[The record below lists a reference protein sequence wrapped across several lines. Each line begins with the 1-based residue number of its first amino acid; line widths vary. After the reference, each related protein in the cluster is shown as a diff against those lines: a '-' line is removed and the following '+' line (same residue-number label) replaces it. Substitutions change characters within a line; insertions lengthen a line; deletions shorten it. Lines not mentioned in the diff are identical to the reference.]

1 MAEHGADMP
10 IPELLRILSADRPR
24 RQAMESWPRYP
35 DPDSV
40 ARVSPTAARPGPG
53 RARTAWPP
61 RLGTAVLDHM
71 QHRERSDEWAAWPQ
85 IRLGRQLGRVG
96 GQRWE
101 SGLTSAHPP
110 WIADWIPI
118 DWAARL
124 GCTSRGMERL
134 SFGNSAGPGRRAAE
148 RPHELTD
155 IGQRQADAR
164 FHDPAQCLG
173 GN

>member
-1 MAEHGADMP
+1 MIAVSGGHMVQSTMKLVIRLSALDLACNRTTGAAWTARLMAEHGADMP

-118 DWAARL
+118 DWAA
-124 GCTSRGMERL
+124 
-134 SFGNSAGPGRRAAE
+134 
-148 RPHELTD
+148 
-155 IGQRQADAR
+155 
-164 FHDPAQCLG
+164 
-173 GN
+173 